1 MFSVWNLLFFLLVLW
16 VIIYLFTV
24 LKSICKLRKINTCI
38 NVLYKLVQIT
48 SSHLDSPIS
57 SLPNSLL
64 RTKEF
69 VEAIDKVML
78 YYPLMQSLISYLPC
92 DLDYSYSPYQNTY
105 NARRIFNELL
115 MERNRQLLRF
125 RSSLNPF
132 MSLRKLFMLPSRFLK
147 YIGFNPNVFASRIF
161 NIVIWVLG
169 VIFNFFSEEIK
180 QFFLSLI
187 HELFGA

>member
-1 MFSVWNLLFFLLVLW
+1 MFSVWNLLFVLLVLW
-16 VIIYLFTV
+16 VTIYLFSV
-24 LKSICKLRKINTCI
+24 LKSIFKLRKINSCI

-48 SSHLDSPIS
+48 DSHLDFPIS

-69 VEAIDKVML
+69 AEAINKVML
-78 YYPLMQSLISYLPC
+78 YYPLMQSLIFYLPC
-92 DLDYSYSPYQNTY
+92 DLDYSYGPYKNAY

-132 MSLRKLFMLPSRFLK
+132 MALRKLFMLPSCFLK

-161 NIVIWVLG
+161 NIVIWILG
-169 VIFNFFSEEIK
+169 IIINFFSEEIK
-180 QFFLSLI
+180 QFLLSLI